1 MRWFTEMAVFAK
13 VVELG
18 SFSRAASALNL
29 TRSAVSKHVAR
40 LEDGL
45 GVKLLHRSTRAM
57 SLTDAGRAVHE
68 QCAVLA
74 NAADQAVAAASR
86 LVAEPRGTL
95 RISVSTAFGSHHVA
109 PLLPEFLARYP
120 ELEIDLVLVDRHVD
134 LAEEGFDV
142 VLRLTDSPQPTLAAR
157 KLADLRFVLC
167 AAPSYLAAHGKLNR
181 IGQLSAHACVRQRLG
196 EEVRAWRL
204 QGPGGVVTPEISGN
218 VLVSS
223 GDAVRRLL
231 LAGAGLGILPSYLVG
246 GDLRAGRLI
255 QVLPRYKP
263 LGSFNALYA
272 LYLTTRQGNPKVR
285 AFIDYMIEKIGTP
298 PYWDAV

>member
-1 MRWFTEMAVFAK
+1 MRWLTEMGVFAK
-13 VVELG
+13 VVEVG
-18 SFSRAASALNL
+18 GFSKAAAALNS
-29 TRSAVSKHVAR
+29 TRSAVSKQVAR

-57 SLTDAGRAVHE
+57 SLTDAGRAVYE

-86 LVAEPRGTL
+86 LVAAPRGVL
-95 RISVSTAFGSHHVA
+95 RVSVSTAFGPRHIA

-142 VLRLTDSPQPTLAAR
+142 VLRLTDRPQPSLAAR

-167 AAPSYLAAHGKLNR
+167 ASPDYLAARGKPSRLE
-181 IGQLSAHACVRQRLG
+181 QLSAHNCVRQRLS
-196 EEVRAWRL
+196 EAPTPWRL
-204 QGPGGVVTPEISGN
+204 EGPRGLVALDISGN
-218 VLVSS
+218 VLATS
-223 GDAVRRLL
+223 GDAVRSLV
-231 LAGAGLGILPSYLVG
+231 LAGAGLGILPTYLA
-246 GDLRAGRLI
+246 GDDLQAGRLV

-263 LGSFNALYA
+263 LGGFNALYA
-272 LYLTTRQGNPKVR
+272 LYLPTRQANPKVR
-285 AFIDYMIEKIGTP
+285 AFIDFLIEKIGTP
-298 PYWDAV
+298 PYWDA

>member
-1 MRWFTEMAVFAK
+1 MHWFTEMAVFAK

-57 SLTDAGRAVHE
+57 SLTDAGRAVYE

-95 RISVSTAFGSHHVA
+95 RISVSTAFGSRHVA
-109 PLLPEFLARYP
+109 PLLPEFLVRYP

-231 LAGAGLGILPSYLVG
+231 LAGAGMGILPSYLVG
-246 GDLRAGRLI
+246 GDLQAGRLV

-272 LYLTTRQGNPKVR
+272 LYLPTRQGNPKVR
-285 AFIDYMIEKIGTP
+285 AFIDYMIEKIGRP
-298 PYWDAV
+298 PYWDA

>member
-1 MRWFTEMAVFAK
+1 MRWLTEMGVFAK
-13 VVELG
+13 VVEVG
-18 SFSRAASALNL
+18 GFSKAAAALNS
-29 TRSAVSKHVAR
+29 TRSAVSKQVAR

-57 SLTDAGRAVHE
+57 SLTDAGRAVYE

-86 LVAEPRGTL
+86 LVAAPRGVL
-95 RISVSTAFGSHHVA
+95 RVSVSTAFGPRHIA

-142 VLRLTDSPQPTLAAR
+142 VLRLTDRPQPSLAAR

-167 AAPSYLAAHGKLNR
+167 ASPDYLAAHGKPSRLEH
-181 IGQLSAHACVRQRLG
+181 LSAHNCVRQRLS
-196 EEVRAWRL
+196 EAPTPWRL
-204 QGPGGVVTPEISGN
+204 EGPRGLVVPDISGN
-218 VLVSS
+218 VLATS
-223 GDAVRRLL
+223 GDAVRSLV
-231 LAGAGLGILPSYLVG
+231 LAGAGLGILPTYLA
-246 GDLRAGRLI
+246 GDDLQAGRLV

-263 LGSFNALYA
+263 LGGFNALYA
-272 LYLTTRQGNPKVR
+272 LYLPTRQANPKVR
-285 AFIDYMIEKIGTP
+285 AFIDFLIEKIGTP
-298 PYWDAV
+298 PYWDA

>member
-1 MRWFTEMAVFAK
+1 MRWLTEMGVFAK
-13 VVELG
+13 VVEVG
-18 SFSRAASALNL
+18 GFSKAAAALNS
-29 TRSAVSKHVAR
+29 TRSAVSKQVAR

-57 SLTDAGRAVHE
+57 SLTDAGRAVYE

-86 LVAEPRGTL
+86 LVAAPRGVL
-95 RISVSTAFGSHHVA
+95 RVSVSTAFGPRHIA

-142 VLRLTDSPQPTLAAR
+142 VLRLTDRPQPSLAAR

-167 AAPSYLAAHGKLNR
+167 ASPDYLAARGKPSRLE
-181 IGQLSAHACVRQRLG
+181 QLSAHNCVRQRLS
-196 EEVRAWRL
+196 EASTPWRL
-204 QGPGGVVTPEISGN
+204 EGPRGLVAPDISGN
-218 VLVSS
+218 VLATS
-223 GDAVRRLL
+223 GDAVRSLV
-231 LAGAGLGILPSYLVG
+231 LAGAGLGILPTYLA
-246 GDLRAGRLI
+246 GDDLQAGRLV

-263 LGSFNALYA
+263 LGGFNALYA
-272 LYLTTRQGNPKVR
+272 LYLPTRQANPKVR
-285 AFIDYMIEKIGTP
+285 AFIDFLIEKIGTP
-298 PYWDAV
+298 PYWDA